1 VVVVAGAR
9 DVVAKVVVVKTGALV
24 EVEEREGSMIEVVV
38 GFEKFCSPFSSE
50 LEHPDAKSKKSVRR
64 KNFFTERTY
73 SMVYD

>member
-1 VVVVAGAR
+1 MVVGAR
-9 DVVAKVVVVKTGALV
+9 VVGAKVVVVKADAIV
-24 EVEEREGSMIEVVV
+24 EVEEREDSMIEVVV

-50 LEHPDAKSKKSVRR
+50 FEHPDAKSKKSVRR

>member
-1 VVVVAGAR
+1 VVVGAR
-9 DVVAKVVVVKTGALV
+9 VVGVKVVVVKTEAIV
-24 EVEEREGSMIEVVV
+24 EVEEREDSMIEVVV

-50 LEHPDAKSKKSVRR
+50 SEHPDAKSKKSVRR